1 MADKFCMD
9 IIVRWADLDPN
20 GHVRHSVYYDYGAQ
34 SRLGYLQFRGMSI
47 KRLSELRIGPVLF
60 REEAKFLKELRFGDS
75 LSIDFQIAGLTES
88 GKRWRIRHNILRNN
102 DEVCAILEM
111 DGAWLD
117 LKQRRTV
124 DPPQE
129 LAEIFNDL
137 PKTEDY
143 EMLKSR
149 SK

>member
-137 PKTEDY
+137 PKTEDF
-143 EMLKSR
+143 EILQSR